1 MNQISW
7 RHHYIPQFYLNGFT
21 SINGHFK
28 IYDVQKKDFI
38 KNGKDFYPESFFFEK
53 DGNSMI
59 TENGKADFIEDSF
72 KKMDSKAAE
81 VFNRINNSTS
91 KEKFNIDE
99 KDIALLQYFIGI
111 MYWRIPTNFDEIK
124 NIVESKRFKEI
135 GLKVVNLEGEIIDD
149 SEFEK
154 RLKTNDNFFKAMKFY
169 FPCISYPEIF
179 NCKTHLH
186 IIPTSQGLPSICSD
200 NPIICRNPETFRV
213 YSDDFIFPLT
223 STKLFIRGE
232 KLIDFMNTVRIE
244 IDLLTYKQAK
254 KYVSCT
260 DEKYIEELEKM
271 YQKSNKNL
279 DDLRFSIFKQILN
292 YAT

>member
-28 IYDVQKKDFI
+28 IYDVQKNDFL

-59 TENGKADFIEDSF
+59 TEDGKVDSIENSF
-72 KKMDSKAAE
+72 KVMDSKTAE

-91 KEKFNIDE
+91 KEKYNIDE
-99 KDIALLQYFIGI
+99 NDIALLQYFIGI
-111 MYWRIPTNFDEIK
+111 MYWRIPSNFDEIK
-124 NIVESKRFKEI
+124 NIVERKRFREI
-135 GLKVVNLEGEIIDD
+135 GLKIVNQQGEIIDD
-149 SEFEK
+149 SEFET
-154 RLKTNDNFFKAMKFY
+154 RLKSDDNFFKAMKFH
-169 FPCISYPEIF
+169 FPSISYPEIF
-179 NCKTHLH
+179 NCNTHLH
-186 IIPTSQGLPSICSD
+186 IISTSQGFPSICSD

-232 KLIDFMNTVRIE
+232 NLIDFMNTVKIE
-244 IDLLTYKQAK
+244 IDLLTFKQAK

-260 DEKYIEELEKM
+260 DEKYLVELEKM
-271 YQKSNKNL
+271 YQKSSKNL
-279 DDLRFSIFKQILN
+279 NDLRFSIFKQILN